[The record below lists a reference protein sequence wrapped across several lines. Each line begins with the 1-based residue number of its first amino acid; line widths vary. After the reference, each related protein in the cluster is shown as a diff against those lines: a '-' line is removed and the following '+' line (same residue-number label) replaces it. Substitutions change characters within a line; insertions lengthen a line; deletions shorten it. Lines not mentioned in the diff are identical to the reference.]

1 MLELIY
7 ACGLRVSELI
17 SLDLLN
23 VNLRQGVIR
32 VIGKGAKERLVPM
45 GDDVAEKRFNVG
57 TKSLSQLLQNMQ
69 KLLSLQ

>member
-32 VIGKGAKERLVPM
+32 VIGKGAKERLIPM
-45 GDDVAEKRFNVG
+45 GEEALF
-57 TKSLSQLLQNMQ
+57 
-69 KLLSLQ
+69 